1 VLVSPTDPLVT
12 SALPAYITHDPDN
25 KKISVYT
32 ATQDHDGD
40 YIIRVIAT
48 LNDGPETKNI
58 DYEYTLTIVS
68 GCPGDVVSLQTAF
81 PDTLYY
87 FGTTTPN
94 NQLDVGSGFT
104 QTDTGCP
111 LTYALVQDGWGGAG
125 DYNADIISGFDVV
138 TGVITVFTTNEA
150 VYDKTSHTFTVTV
163 TSTTSNPVSTVS
175 DTFDLEIKSQCWD
188 VVLTAPSFISTS
200 ETFELFATQSIEFNE
215 AVDTTLSGSCGAFT
229 YVLYNVADDSQVDP
243 ATYSIN
249 TADPTTPLIEATPDV
264 RATWIKTHNF
274 YIVATYDSY
283 ESVNSSNNLQLEI
296 TEPCLTT
303 VISDTVVFSKM
314 TASVKGP
321 TVEQIFLTHKD
332 SKSEL
337 YSTTFG
343 DGTETD
349 ICGPRRYQ
357 ILFTPTLNPDTVI
370 TQFVVVDANT
380 MKLTLQ
386 TDTFTHAGTYAV
398 QVTVDLQDYSITP
411 KTEALF
417 EVVIDE
423 CVPTITPG
431 AVPTPPDYTVLD
443 VAQTISL
450 QAYTQSPGCGYSFS
464 YSAKWIDG
472 VEKDLPAFIVFNSGL
487 EPPTFTVSTS
497 T

>member
-1 VLVSPTDPLVT
+1 
-12 SALPAYITHDPDN
+12 
-25 KKISVYT
+25 
-32 ATQDHDGD
+32 
-40 YIIRVIAT
+40 
-48 LNDGPETKNI
+48 
-58 DYEYTLTIVS
+58 
-68 GCPGDVVSLQTAF
+68 
-81 PDTLYY
+81 
-87 FGTTTPN
+87 
-94 NQLDVGSGFT
+94 
-104 QTDTGCP
+104 
-111 LTYALVQDGWGGAG
+111 VQDGWGGTG
-125 DYNADIISGFDVV
+125 DYNADIISGFDVF
-138 TGVITVFTTNEA
+138 TGVITVFTSDEA

-200 ETFELFATQSIEFNE
+200 ETFELFAAQSIEFNE

-249 TADPTTPLIEATPDV
+249 TADPSTPIIEATPDV

-283 ESVNSSNNLQLEI
+283 ESVNSSNTLQVEI
-296 TEPCLTT
+296 TEPCLTA

-314 TASVKGP
+314 TASVKGL
-321 TVEQIFLTHKD
+321 TVEQTFLTHKD
-332 SKSEL
+332 SKSVL
-337 YSTTFG
+337 YSTLFG

-431 AVPTPPDYTVLD
+431 AVPTPPDYSVLD
-443 VAQTISL
+443 PAQTISL